1 MAIEWAGLGPELLLR
16 LDRTLREPLGA
27 QLQREL
33 RDAIRSGRVAAGE
46 RLPSSRALARQLA
59 VSRGLV
65 PDSYEQLEAEGYLTT
80 APGSGTRV
88 APRAEAAPA
97 PAAAAATT
105 ATLTVDL
112 RPGVPDLAGF
122 PMRDRLWALGHTA
135 RRAPTATMG
144 YADPTGNPRLR
155 GVLAAYLRRV
165 RGASAD
171 PERIVVCA
179 GFQQGITLLLRALAQ
194 RGVRQVALE
203 DPGDRGTDAVAEGAG
218 LEAVH
223 VAVDEQGIDV
233 RALAATGAKAVVL
246 TPAHQTPTGVVL
258 APERRLQLVAWA
270 HEAGGVIVEDEYDNE
285 FRYDPQPVGS
295 MEGLA
300 PDVVASVGSV
310 SKSLAPAL
318 RLGWIVAPRWLVPAV
333 AEEKWRADRGSPG
346 LDQLALAALIESGR
360 FDRHL
365 RRMRR
370 VYAARRAALVYA
382 LRRHAPG
389 MELGGLAAGF
399 HGVATLP
406 AGSTE
411 AQVVYAARERS
422 VGLHGM
428 SRYRADGGGDPPQLV
443 LGFGNVSASAI
454 RWGIEEVG
462 DLLSPAGRAPRGA
475 AAPGRR

>member
-65 PDSYEQLEAEGYLTT
+65 LDSYEQLEAEGYLTT

-203 DPGDRGTDAVAEGAG
+203 DPGDRGTDAVADGAG

-223 VAVDEQGIDV
+223 VAVDEQVSTSGRSPP
-233 RALAATGAKAVVL
+233 RA
-246 TPAHQTPTGVVL
+246 PRRSCS
-258 APERRLQLVAWA
+258 RRLT
-270 HEAGGVIVEDEYDNE
+270 
-285 FRYDPQPVGS
+285 R
-295 MEGLA
+295 
-300 PDVVASVGSV
+300 
-310 SKSLAPAL
+310 
-318 RLGWIVAPRWLVPAV
+318 
-333 AEEKWRADRGSPG
+333 
-346 LDQLALAALIESGR
+346 
-360 FDRHL
+360 L
-365 RRMRR
+365 RRASSSRR
-370 VYAARRAALVYA
+370 SGGSSSWPGHTRRAA
-382 LRRHAPG
+382 
-389 MELGGLAAGF
+389 
-399 HGVATLP
+399 
-406 AGSTE
+406 
-411 AQVVYAARERS
+411 
-422 VGLHGM
+422 
-428 SRYRADGGGDPPQLV
+428 
-443 LGFGNVSASAI
+443 
-454 RWGIEEVG
+454 
-462 DLLSPAGRAPRGA
+462 
-475 AAPGRR
+475 